1 MRRLAEELGITGLT
15 LRHAGVVEYR
25 ADVMGGLIEHEVVD
39 IYTAEAGSILAAQ
52 PNPDEVMETRWID
65 IDVLAAEVAAEP
77 ARFTPWLR
85 IYLQKHRQLI
95 FGALSA
101 MAS

>member
-1 MRRLAEELGITGLT
+1 
-15 LRHAGVVEYR
+15 
-25 ADVMGGLIEHEVVD
+25 
-39 IYTAEAGSILAAQ
+39 
-52 PNPDEVMETRWID
+52 METRWID

-85 IYLQKHRQLI
+85 IYLDKHRQLI